1 MARPIKPTPI
11 LTGETAIAF
20 LKEMNEPPTKEEL
33 KYMEEVKRIRDKRRV
48 HFKS

>member
-1 MARPIKPTPI
+1 MARPIKPTPT

-33 KYMEEVKRIRDKRRV
+33 EFAEEVKKAREKRTV
-48 HFKS
+48 HFKP